1 MPCSCL
7 DNLEKRQMVT
17 DYAELITND
26 VLRVLAEHCED
37 MLEFGVEQITIRLLH
52 VLAAIKHHE
61 REIDDPRV
69 FGEVAALLHSMSR
82 RSPGLLNVVLQ
93 ERRVVEKPDARH

>member
-1 MPCSCL
+1 
-7 DNLEKRQMVT
+7 MVI

-26 VLRVLAEHCED
+26 VLKVLAEQCEEA
-37 MLEFGVEQITIRLLH
+37 LAFGIEQITIRLLH
-52 VLAAIKHHE
+52 VLAAVKHHE

-69 FGEVAALLHSMSR
+69 FGEVAELLHQMSR

-93 ERRVVEKPDARH
+93 ERRIVEEPNARH